1 MFINCV
7 PILIRVAK
15 CHGYDGYFRVKIFAG
30 CGKSLGEDAIC
41 KNEAFFGE
49 DLYNV

>member
-15 CHGYDGYFRVKIFAG
+15 CHRYDGYIRVKILAG
-30 CGKSLGEDAIC
+30 WGESLGEDAIC

-49 DLYNV
+49 DL